1 MLKINI
7 ALLFFLISAGIIQ
20 LQQVSLGAGI
30 GPNVLIFDGGFE
42 TGINLYLTGNFSLGK
57 IIEIEF
63 RPGITVNADFI
74 GFEFGSYLKIFPF
87 QPSVY
92 FIGGLKLHWNVEQ
105 NRTGKGTR
113 GG

>member
-1 MLKINI
+1 M
-7 ALLFFLISAGIIQ
+7 
-20 LQQVSLGAGI
+20 
-30 GPNVLIFDGGFE
+30 IFDGGFE